1 MADAAVLDLDGE
13 PLTNE
18 RLSALLGDSRVSFQV
33 IPGTERRWPQSHSA
47 CLLLESS
54 ACGAADRRT
63 AFLKVMSARSM
74 GANKAVDALRR
85 DLLSNRVEARFYR
98 EFAPILSSRG
108 VELFMALAVDE
119 RLAWLDEP
127 ASVSATELNGGVL
140 LLLKCADERR
150 HMQNSPLTAAQ
161 AKLALSSLAQLHA
174 AAWEDV
180 DLLTSAKA
188 RLHEGGGCWWSL
200 AQRGAAEMARMHE
213 VWPTFLREFSHLD
226 PELFH
231 RPSVVELPRRLAA
244 LAHWVAEE
252 LAVTPSQPH
261 CTLIHGDY
269 KAANLFLPVSN
280 VTDEAAVVPVDFQW
294 VGFGLGMRDVAYHI
308 THAVEV
314 DALAA
319 EGAEEDLVRC
329 YCNSL
334 RSRLAASA
342 KAAGRAASA
351 YDDAIAMRHYRL
363 ACVDYARLL
372 LTRFVTDASEGAFAA
387 ANAAPRAMNV
397 GVIFRDVRAAPRF
410 IRRLDAHLA
419 VLEAEQTSASS
430 ASVE

>member
-1 MADAAVLDLDGE
+1 MCAKKEVG
-13 PLTNE
+13 
-18 RLSALLGDSRVSFQV
+18 
-33 IPGTERRWPQSHSA
+33 
-47 CLLLESS
+47 
-54 ACGAADRRT
+54 
-63 AFLKVMSARSM
+63 
-74 GANKAVDALRR
+74 ALRR

-108 VELFMALAVDE
+108 VELFKALAVDE
-119 RLAWLDEP
+119 RLAWLDEQ
-127 ASVSATELNGGVL
+127 ASASATDAHQLNGGVL
-140 LLLKCADERR
+140 LLLECADERR
-150 HMQNSPLTAAQ
+150 HIQSSPLTAAQ
-161 AKLALSSLAQLHA
+161 AKLALSSLARFHA

-180 DLLTSAKA
+180 DLLTSAAA

-200 AQRGAAEMARMHE
+200 AQRGADEMARMHE
-213 VWPTFLREFSHLD
+213 LWPRFLRGFAHLD
-226 PELFH
+226 PELLN
-231 RPSVVELPRRLAA
+231 RSSVVELPRRLAA

-269 KAANLFLPVSN
+269 KAANLFLPVSEHDE
-280 VTDEAAVVPVDFQW
+280 TDGTVEEQAAVVPVDFQW

-314 DALAA
+314 DALAP
-319 EGAEEDLVRC
+319 EGAEEALVRC

-334 RSRLAASA
+334 RTRLAASA
-342 KAAGRAASA
+342 KAAGGVASA

-387 ANAAPRAMNV
+387 ANAAPRAMNI

-430 ASVE
+430 ASRECPR